1 MVKLKRPVK
10 PHNFI
15 QTEDAVIRS
24 QTDQP
29 NLLIFLHIPKNA
41 GTTLV
46 HVIRRQYPKQSVFWF
61 SYDRPE
67 LVAKFEKMDEKERGE
82 LLCLGGHIP
91 FGIHEEFK
99 DIPVTYITMLRD
111 PVARFISEYGQLSRV
126 LQSGNWRSG
135 SWRPPIERLKSL
147 GDYLDYR
154 IETNAMEVQTRF
166 IGGYALPPGTQRQFE
181 PLPEDALQ
189 RAKDNLRKHFLV
201 TGITQRFDES
211 LLLMKRRLGW
221 KSHIFYARQ
230 NTAPQVA
237 SYSDIPT
244 ELLERIIEHTRI
256 DAELVCFAEELLD
269 EAIAAEGDD
278 FQKELGKLH
287 RVNHTLFTLS
297 NTWKRFIPPKFQNAP
312 GIRHVRALGYKLL
325 R

>member
-1 MVKLKRPVK
+1 M
-10 PHNFI
+10 
-15 QTEDAVIRS
+15 EEAVMRS
-24 QTDQP
+24 QIDQP

-46 HVIRRQYPKQSVFWF
+46 HVIRRQYPKQTVFWF

-67 LVAKFEKMDEKERGE
+67 LISEFESMDEKERGE

-99 DIPVTYITMLRD
+99 DIPATYITMLRD
-111 PVARFISEYGQLSRV
+111 PVARFISEYGQLRRV
-126 LQSGNWRSG
+126 SRSG
-135 SWRPPIERLKSL
+135 SWKPPQERLKSL

-154 IETNAMEVQTRF
+154 IETNAMDVQTRF
-166 IGGYALPPGTQRQFE
+166 ISGYMPPPGTQPPFE
-181 PLPEDALQ
+181 PLPEDALV
-189 RAKDNLRKHFLV
+189 RAKDNLKKHFLV

-211 LLLMKRRLGW
+211 LLLMKRRLDW

-256 DAELVCFAEELLD
+256 DSELVCFAEELLD
-269 EAIAAEGDD
+269 EAIAAEGDA
-278 FQKELGKLH
+278 FQEELRKLH

-297 NTWKRFIPPKFQNAP
+297 NTWKRVIPPTFRNAP

>member
-1 MVKLKRPVK
+1 MVKLKWPVK
-10 PHNFI
+10 PRNII
-15 QTEDAVIRS
+15 QKEDTGMRS
-24 QTDQP
+24 QTDRP

-46 HVIRRQYPKQSVFWF
+46 HVIRRQYPKQTVFWF

-67 LVAKFEKMDEKERGE
+67 LISEFEAMDEKERGE

-99 DIPVTYITMLRD
+99 DIPATYITMLRD
-111 PVARFISEYGQLSRV
+111 PVARFISEYGQLLRV
-126 LQSGNWRSG
+126 PRIG
-135 SWRPPIERLKSL
+135 SWKPPEERLESL
-147 GDYLDYR
+147 GDFLDYR
-154 IETNAMEVQTRF
+154 IETNAMDVQTRF
-166 IGGYALPPGTQRQFE
+166 ISGYMPPPGALPPFE
-181 PLPEDALQ
+181 PLPEDALV
-189 RAKDNLRKHFLV
+189 RAKDNLRKNFLV

-211 LLLMKRRLGW
+211 LLLMKRRLDW

-256 DAELVCFAEELLD
+256 DSELVCFAEGLLD
-269 EAIAAEGDD
+269 EAIAAEGDA
-278 FQKELGKLH
+278 FQEELGKLH
-287 RVNHTLFTLS
+287 RVNHMLFTLS
-297 NTWKRFIPPKFQNAP
+297 NTWKRVIPSTFRNAP
-312 GIRHVRALGYKLL
+312 GIRHARALGYKLL